1 MKSDFVIRDLIF
13 CIAAWMHYLLGSPKV
28 TVGLC
33 VIIGMG
39 SEPGIVRLCV
49 SGF

>member
-1 MKSDFVIRDLIF
+1 MKSDFVICDLIF
-13 CIAAWMHYLLGSPKV
+13 CIAAWMHYLLGSPNV

-33 VIIGMG
+33 VITGMEP
-39 SEPGIVRLCV
+39 EPGIVRLCV